1 MDAEELSQYD
11 PQAVAQVKL
20 WVEFISDVIEIDPID
35 NGDILRSALQQLS
48 QKADS
53 VYPELELG
61 NPVKMSLADL
71 GRWPLPDELGDVF
84 VRLSGDVMFAGSDG
98 PLATAA
104 VMARTID
111 KVSGVAVAKLNEQER
126 RSP

>member
-1 MDAEELSQYD
+1 MDAEELSKYD
-11 PQAVAQVKL
+11 PEAVAQVKL
-20 WVEFISDVIEIDPID
+20 WVEFVGDVIEIDPIN
-35 NGDILRSALQQLS
+35 NGDILRSALQRLS
-48 QKADS
+48 HKAHE

-61 NPVKMSLADL
+61 NPVQMSLADL
-71 GRWPLPDELGDVF
+71 GRWPLPDELGDVY
-84 VRLSGDVMFAGSDG
+84 VRLSGDVMFVGEDG